1 MRMNPSITAVPRVD
15 ISTLTPEQFSQRYQ
29 QTGTPVVITGL
40 LENEPDWTLEY
51 LCAKIGDRE
60 FMVRNYEQAKYDSG
74 ESKRSR
80 VGSGVALE
88 TMRFSDY
95 AELLRCGKVQ
105 ENDLYLGKAPL
116 KTTPLTQT
124 STWKTLGDKLGFT
137 QPVTD
142 FKMYMGS
149 GSHRSGLHY
158 DILDNTLIQLHGVKK
173 IVLFPPSQ
181 TYNLY
186 PFPILGH
193 LRHGMKLRCCFSQ
206 VSLEH
211 LDFDAFPKFKQAL
224 DHKQEVILERGETLY
239 LPAGWWHDVSG
250 IDNTMMCSVNRF
262 WRIYP
267 ARRALLNWERWRS
280 ILGVVCAIPYI
291 GGNLIAALFQP
302 HPQSTIRQILYRI

>member
-1 MRMNPSITAVPRVD
+1 MPMNLSISSIPLVD

-51 LCAKIGDRE
+51 LCAKISDCQVI
-60 FMVRNYEQAKYDSG
+60 VRNYERAKYKTG
-74 ESKRSR
+74 QSKRSP

-88 TMRFSDY
+88 TMGFSNY
-95 AELLRCGKVQ
+95 AELLRCGNVQ
-105 ENDLYLGKAPL
+105 ENDLYLGKVPL
-116 KTTPLTQT
+116 KNTTLTNT
-124 STWKTLGDKLGFT
+124 SGWKTLGKKLGLT
-137 QPVTD
+137 HPVTD

-149 GSHRSGLHY
+149 GIHRSGLHY
-158 DILDNTLIQLHGVKK
+158 DIMDNTLIQVHGVKK

-186 PFPILGH
+186 PFPILAH

-206 VSLEH
+206 VSLEQP
-211 LDFDAFPKFKQAL
+211 DFAAFPKLKQAL
-224 DHKQEVILERGETLY
+224 EHKQEVILERGDTLY

-250 IDNTMMCSVNRF
+250 IDHTMICSVNRF

-267 ARRALLNWERWRS
+267 TRRAWLNWQKWRS
-280 ILGVVCAIPYI
+280 ILGVFCAIPYI
-291 GGNLIAALFQP
+291 GGNLITALFQP
-302 HPQSTIRQILYRI
+302 DPQSTIRQILYRI

>member
-1 MRMNPSITAVPRVD
+1 MNLSISSIPRVD
-15 ISTLTPEQFSQRYQ
+15 ISTLTPEAFSQRYQ

-40 LENEPDWTLEY
+40 LENEPDWTLDY

-60 FMVRNYEQAKYDSG
+60 FMVRNYQRTNHKH
-74 ESKRSR
+74 SR

-95 AELLRCGKVQ
+95 AELLRRGEVQ

-116 KTTPLTQT
+116 KTTQLTQT

-142 FKMYMGS
+142 FKMYIGS

-211 LDFDAFPKFKQAL
+211 PDFDAFPKFKQAL
-224 DHKQEVILERGETLY
+224 EHKKEVILERGETLY

-250 IDNTMMCSVNRF
+250 IHNTMMCSVNRF

-267 ARRALLNWERWRS
+267 ARRAWLNWERWRS
-280 ILGVVCAIPYI
+280 ILGVFCAIPYI
-291 GGNLIAALFQP
+291 GSNLIAALFQP